1 MAPPLAAEP
10 SNRRAMSSRW
20 RRSCCRANSPG
31 RKSISWGTDA
41 MKLRELAHSR
51 TGDKGNTSN
60 ISVIAY
66 DEKHYPLLLEQVTS
80 ARVKAHFAGVVEGE
94 VVRYE
99 LPSIAALNFVM
110 SGALGGGVT
119 RSLALDA
126 HGKSL
131 SSALLDLEIDAA
143 SGNK

>member
-1 MAPPLAAEP
+1 
-10 SNRRAMSSRW
+10 
-20 RRSCCRANSPG
+20 
-31 RKSISWGTDA
+31 
-41 MKLRELAHSR
+41 MKLREIAHSR
-51 TGDKGNTSN
+51 TGDKGNISN

-66 DEKHYPLLLEQVTS
+66 REKDYPLLLDQITS

-99 LPSIAALNFVM
+99 LPKLFALNFVM
-110 SGALGGGVT
+110 DQALGGGVT

-131 SSALLDLEIDAA
+131 SSALLDLEIDAVPN
-143 SGNK
+143 SKL